1 MNMSD
6 VGSTFSRWMNE
17 TPAALALDSLILA
30 CLLMLFRVAAFIT
43 FLPPFNGQG
52 LPNIVKIGLSAALV
66 MVLAPRYA
74 PQIALILD
82 RAKSPEVAWMQLA
95 YLGIRETALG
105 AGLAWLFGLCL
116 VPVRIAG
123 AWVAQEMGLTMAGL
137 TSPMDQQASNV
148 ISQALEAV
156 AVLLFFALDVHH
168 VMFMMLGQS
177 FEFRPVATRWG
188 MPSWESV
195 LWSVNLS
202 IDQGFLIIAPIGI
215 LLFVVSLTLLIT
227 MRVAPQFNFMSWGMA
242 LRLFAGIGSLVM
254 FFPEICGAVQHLLTF
269 VGREVLMS

>member
-1 MNMSD
+1 M
-6 VGSTFSRWMNE
+6 TE
-17 TPAALALDSLILA
+17 TLSSLIPSVPVELALESLILA
-30 CLLMLFRVAAFIT
+30 CLLMLFRVAAFIM

-52 LPNIVKIGLSAALV
+52 LPNTVKVGLSLALV
-66 MVLAPRYA
+66 VVLAPRYA
-74 PQIALILD
+74 PQIALVLD
-82 RAKSPEVAWMQLA
+82 HPKSPDAVWLQLA
-95 YLGIRETALG
+95 YLGVRETALG

-156 AVLLFFALDVHH
+156 AVLLFFVLDVHH
-168 VMFMMLGQS
+168 VMFMALGQS
-177 FEFRPVATRWG
+177 FEIRPAAAQWG
-188 MPSWESV
+188 MPSWDTV
-195 LWSVNLS
+195 MWSVS
-202 IDQGFLIIAPIGI
+202 MSVDQGFLVIAPIGI

-242 LRLFAGIGSLVM
+242 LRLIAGIGSLVM
-254 FFPEICGAVQHLLTF
+254 FFPEICGAVQHMLSY